1 MTRIEQPSIPLK
13 HPRAFSDGFAFL
25 FRGARELWHLSGV
38 WWLMGVPVL
47 INLAL
52 FAGLVV
58 FLMNLT
64 PALVGWL
71 TIGEATWWLWSV
83 LAWVAIVA
91 IYAAVFLIYAFLF
104 SIIAEILG
112 APFYEEIGARVDK
125 RHGVAIVERAWYQE
139 VWLAVGQES
148 RKLVAL
154 VAAGLVIFV
163 LQFLPGVGQV
173 IGVVGGALMLVITLG
188 ADAVGPPLARR
199 GLTLGDRRRWVI
211 KHLMVVCGLGTAK
224 AIGLIIPILNIVV
237 LPIAAVAGTLLVQT
251 YEQRSA
257 NH

>member
-1 MTRIEQPSIPLK
+1 
-13 HPRAFSDGFAFL
+13 
-25 FRGARELWHLSGV
+25 
-38 WWLMGVPVL
+38 
-47 INLAL
+47 
-52 FAGLVV
+52 
-58 FLMNLT
+58 
-64 PALVGWL
+64 
-71 TIGEATWWLWSV
+71 
-83 LAWVAIVA
+83 
-91 IYAAVFLIYAFLF
+91 
-104 SIIAEILG
+104 
-112 APFYEEIGARVDK
+112 
-125 RHGVAIVERAWYQE
+125 
-139 VWLAVGQES
+139 
-148 RKLVAL
+148 
-154 VAAGLVIFV
+154 VIFV